1 MNAFM
6 QEAIYGRKL
15 ALLTRKAGNAGV
27 QLHTGIVAFTQCEL
41 LLDRGLQKRPF
52 RLRSEWISRV
62 ESVDSDQ
69 KERLDDADLLLSL
82 SDAELSEQ
90 ELSTLN

>member
-1 MNAFM
+1 M

-15 ALLTRKAGNAGV
+15 ALLTHRKTGAGADAV

-52 RLRSEWISRV
+52 RLRWKWMSRI
-62 ESVDSDQ
+62 ESVASDQ
-69 KERLDDADLLLSL
+69 KDRLDDADLLLSL
-82 SDAELSEQ
+82 TDAELSEQ
-90 ELSTLN
+90 ELSILN

>member
-1 MNAFM
+1 M
-6 QEAIYGRKL
+6 QGDIYGRKL
-15 ALLTRKAGNAGV
+15 ALLTHRDGADGP
-27 QLHTGIVAFTQCEL
+27 QLHTGIVAFTQCDL
-41 LLDRGLQKRPF
+41 LLDRGPRKRPF

-69 KERLDDADLLLSL
+69 KDRLDDADLLLSL

-90 ELSTLN
+90 ELSILN

>member
-1 MNAFM
+1 M
-6 QEAIYGRKL
+6 QGDIYGRKL
-15 ALLTRKAGNAGV
+15 ALLTRKAGADAV

-41 LLDRGLQKRPF
+41 LLDRGPRKRPF
-52 RLRSEWISRV
+52 RLRSEWISRL

-69 KERLDDADLLLSL
+69 KGRLDDADLLLSL

-90 ELSTLN
+90 ELSILN

>member
-1 MNAFM
+1 M
-6 QEAIYGRKL
+6 QGDIYGRKL
-15 ALLTRKAGNAGV
+15 ALLTHRDGAGDA

-62 ESVDSDQ
+62 ESVDSHQ
-69 KERLDDADLLLSL
+69 KDRLDDADLLLSL

-90 ELSTLN
+90 ELSILN

>member
-1 MNAFM
+1 M
-6 QEAIYGRKL
+6 QDAIYGRKL
-15 ALLTRKAGNAGV
+15 ALLTRKAGDAV

-52 RLRSEWISRV
+52 RLRAEWLSRL
-62 ESVDSDQ
+62 ESVAGDQ
-69 KERLDDADLLLSL
+69 KDQLDHADLLLSL

-90 ELSTLN
+90 ERATLN

>member
-1 MNAFM
+1 M
-6 QEAIYGRKL
+6 QGNIYGRKL
-15 ALLTRKAGNAGV
+15 ALLTRKAGAAAA

-62 ESVDSDQ
+62 ESVASDQ
-69 KERLDDADLLLSL
+69 KERLDDAELLLSL

>member
-1 MNAFM
+1 M
-6 QEAIYGRKL
+6 QGDIYGRKL
-15 ALLTRKAGNAGV
+15 ALLTRKAGADAV

-52 RLRSEWISRV
+52 RLRSEWINRV
-62 ESVDSDQ
+62 ESVASDQ
-69 KERLDDADLLLSL
+69 KERLDDAELLLSL

-90 ELSTLN
+90 ELSSLN

>member
-1 MNAFM
+1 M
-6 QEAIYGRKL
+6 QGDIYGRKL
-15 ALLTRKAGNAGV
+15 ALLTCKAGADAV
-27 QLHTGIVAFTQCEL
+27 LHTGIVAFTQCEL
-41 LLDRGLQKRPF
+41 LLDRGLQKPPF

-69 KERLDDADLLLSL
+69 KDRLDDADLLLSL

-90 ELSTLN
+90 ELSILN

>member
-1 MNAFM
+1 M
-6 QEAIYGRKL
+6 QGDIYGRKL
-15 ALLTRKAGNAGV
+15 ALLTRNGADAV

-69 KERLDDADLLLSL
+69 KDRLDDADLLLSL

-90 ELSTLN
+90 ELSILN

>member
-1 MNAFM
+1 M
-6 QEAIYGRKL
+6 QGDIYGRKL
-15 ALLTRKAGNAGV
+15 ALLTRKDGADAV

-41 LLDRGLQKRPF
+41 LLDRGPRKRPF

-69 KERLDDADLLLSL
+69 KDRLDDADLLLSL

-90 ELSTLN
+90 ELSILN

>member
-1 MNAFM
+1 M
-6 QEAIYGRKL
+6 QGDIYGRKL
-15 ALLTRKAGNAGV
+15 ALLTHKAGADSV

-41 LLDRGLQKRPF
+41 LLDRGLRKRPF

-62 ESVDSDQ
+62 ESVASDQ
-69 KERLDDADLLLSL
+69 KERLDDAELLLSL

>member
-1 MNAFM
+1 M
-6 QEAIYGRKL
+6 QGDIYGRKL
-15 ALLTRKAGNAGV
+15 ALLTHRAGADDA

-52 RLRSEWISRV
+52 RLRSEWISRL

-69 KERLDDADLLLSL
+69 KGRLDDADLLLSL
-82 SDAELSEQ
+82 NDAELSEL
-90 ELSTLN
+90 ELSILN